1 MTGTIS
7 KLLEAYENGKMS
19 RRTLIQGLAVLA
31 AGATAAEA
39 AGFQGNRINHVSL
52 QVSNLQR
59 STDFYQR
66 VFGCTVNKRDGNNQ
80 LVFGKDFFVPGGVL
94 EERLGDYEYR
104 PSQVRMAEAVRRA
117 LEEQS
122 HVIIEAGT
130 GTGKTLAYLL
140 PALLHGRRILVS
152 TGTKTLQ
159 DQIFYKDIPLLE
171 RVMDRPIQAAY
182 LKGRNNYLCRLKL
195 ETLHAEG
202 LFGSRGLR
210 NFQSILDWAQQTET
224 GDRAELGSAG
234 EDSELWARMDAR
246 RDRCLGTKCKDYNRC
261 FLTLMRQKAME
272 ADIVV
277 VNHHLFFADL
287 AIRKSDAAAILPDY
301 SAVIFDEAHDLEDVA
316 TEYFGFHV
324 SNYRLAEFIHD
335 ARKLEADVDVVSRAA
350 ERFFNG
356 FALLR
361 EGRHPIR
368 LLDGIDSLIGA
379 LQDARHSIH
388 PEKDFAGEYESL
400 ARRAGEIQSEL
411 EVFRSGALEN
421 YVSWIERRERG
432 IFLEACPIDVSGML
446 SEQLFTRIPTCIL
459 TSATLTVADSF
470 AYMRTRLGFSEGR
483 ELSLATEFNVRKQAL
498 LYIPKAMPDY
508 RHPSYVDR
516 AAEEIRMVLRASQG
530 RAFVLFTSYRQMEA
544 LYEALSPDL
553 PYPCMLQ
560 GKGGGKSRLLEEFK
574 MTRNAVLFATAS
586 FWQGV
591 DVKGEALSAVIIDKL
606 PFQVP
611 TDPLVAARSARIV
624 REGGNPFAQ
633 YQVPNAIL
641 RLKQGLGRLLRSTT
655 DRGILAVLDNRINTK
670 SYGRLFMES
679 LPDYEVT
686 DSIEKLAE
694 FMG

>member
-1 MTGTIS
+1 MTAFDQS
-7 KLLEAYENGKMS
+7 RAY
-19 RRTLIQGLAVLA
+19 TYAVM
-31 AGATAAEA
+31 
-39 AGFQGNRINHVSL
+39 R
-52 QVSNLQR
+52 
-59 STDFYQR
+59 
-66 VFGCTVNKRDGNNQ
+66 
-80 LVFGKDFFVPGGVL
+80 DFFGPGGIL
-94 EERLGDYEYR
+94 EQRLDDYEFR
-104 PSQVRMAEAVRRA
+104 PSQVRMAEAVHRA
-117 LEEQS
+117 LEEQN

-140 PALLHGRRILVS
+140 PALLHGQRILVS

-171 RVMDRPIQAAY
+171 SILERPIRAAY

-195 ETLHAEG
+195 ETLHSEG
-202 LFGSRGLR
+202 LFSPKELR
-210 NFQSILDWAQQTET
+210 SFQSILDWSQETET
-224 GDRAELGSAG
+224 GDRAELGSIG
-234 EDSELWARMDAR
+234 DDPGLWSRMDAR
-246 RDRCLGTKCKDYNRC
+246 RDRCLGTKCKDYERC
-261 FLTLMRQKAME
+261 FLTLVRQKAME

-287 AIRKSDAAAILPDY
+287 AIRKSDVAAVLPDY

-335 ARKLEADVDVVSRAA
+335 ANKLELDVELVSQAS

-356 FALLR
+356 FSLLR
-361 EGRHPIR
+361 DGRYPVAK
-368 LLDGIDSLIGA
+368 LPGIDALIGA
-379 LQDARHSIH
+379 LQDARHSIKQN
-388 PEKDFAGEYESL
+388 KDFSGEYEAL
-400 ARRAGEIQSEL
+400 ARRAGEIHSEL
-411 EVFRSGALEN
+411 EIFRSGDLEN

-446 SEQLFTRIPTCIL
+446 QERLFARVPTCVL

-508 RHPSYVDR
+508 RHPSYLDR
-516 AAEEIRMVLRASQG
+516 AAEEIRLVLRASQG

-544 LYEALSPDL
+544 LYEALANDL
-553 PYPCMLQ
+553 PYPCMVQ

-574 MTRNAVLFATAS
+574 ITANAVLFATAS

-591 DVKGEALSAVIIDKL
+591 DVKGDKLSAVIIDKL

-611 TDPLVAARSARIV
+611 SDPLVAARTAHIQ
-624 REGGNPFAQ
+624 REGGNAFSQ
-633 YQVPNAIL
+633 YQVPNAVL
-641 RLKQGLGRLLRSTT
+641 RLKQGFGRLIRSTT
-655 DRGILAVLDNRINTK
+655 DRGILAVLDNRLTTK
-670 SYGRLFMES
+670 SYGRLFMDS

-686 DSIEKLAE
+686 DRIEDLVE
-694 FMG
+694 FMEE